1 MSQPVFRFAPSPN
14 GYLHLGHAFSALYT
28 WRVAARVAGTVLL
41 RIEDIDTGRSRP
53 HFVEQIFDDLKFL
66 GLKWPEPVRF
76 QSHNFD
82 AYRKAARE
90 LEARGLLYPCFCNR
104 SQVRAASTGN
114 DPHGAPIYDGTCR
127 ALSPSDVASLKAD
140 GKAHSYRLD
149 IDKAVSATGLHQTPF
164 GKPGDWG
171 DVVLVRKDTPT
182 SYHLS
187 VVVDD
192 ATQQVTHI
200 TRGMDMYPA
209 TSIHILLQNLLGLPT
224 PQYDHHPLILDDDGR
239 KLAKSHADTPL
250 KTLRARGL
258 TAEEIRHWAFATM
271 DGSIATN
278 ARPSPA

>member
-28 WRVAARVAGTVLL
+28 WRVAARLAGTVLL

-66 GLKWPEPVRF
+66 GLDWPEPVRF
-76 QSHNFD
+76 QSHHFD
-82 AYRKAARE
+82 AYRKAAKE

-104 SQVRAASTGN
+104 SQVRAASTGT
-114 DPHGAPIYDGTCR
+114 DPHGAPIYQGTCR
-127 ALSPSDVASLKAD
+127 TLSPPEIESLKAS
-140 GKAHSYRLD
+140 GNPHSYRLD
-149 IDKAVSATGLHQTPF
+149 MNKAIVETGINQTPY
-164 GKPGDWG
+164 GKPADWG

-192 ATQQVTHI
+192 AHQQVTHV

-209 TSIHILLQNLLGLPT
+209 TTIHILLQNLLGLPT
-224 PQYDHHPLILDDDGR
+224 PDYRHHQLIVDDDGR
-239 KLAKSHADTPL
+239 KLAKSNADTPL

-258 TAEEIRHWAFATM
+258 TAEEIRHWAFAQM
-271 DGSIATN
+271 DSAGTAN
-278 ARPSPA
+278 ARPFPA